1 MKPIAGPAGAC
12 LAWMLAASCGG
23 KVEVFQV
30 IEGAAGTGGTV
41 PDAAAEASPTEAG
54 PGGAAGAAGAGGA
67 GGTLP
72 DAALDTTPSQGGS
85 GGSVSTPPSCEGLAP
100 SCGPN
105 YNVDCCKAAA
115 LPGGTFL
122 RSYDGVTYQDNSH
135 PATVSAF
142 TLDVYEVTVS
152 RFRNFVTSGH
162 GTRQSPPAEGAGA
175 HGKIPGSGWQNAW
188 NEHLEVDA
196 EALGA
201 ALVCAEKQSPT
212 WSPKPNNEYFPINC
226 VTWYEAFAFCAWDG
240 ARLPTEAEWNYAA
253 SGGDEQRVY
262 PWSVPPQSTQI
273 DMFHVVYGPGL
284 HPQGAGSKSPLGD
297 GRFGQ
302 ANLAGNV
309 WEWVLDWYAIPYAD
323 PCVDCANLAATDQR
337 VHRGGAF
344 DSSAKQVLS
353 SYRHRSAPSDRSAK
367 VGFRCAR

>member
-1 MKPIAGPAGAC
+1 
-12 LAWMLAASCGG
+12 
-23 KVEVFQV
+23 
-30 IEGAAGTGGTV
+30 
-41 PDAAAEASPTEAG
+41 
-54 PGGAAGAAGAGGA
+54 
-67 GGTLP
+67 
-72 DAALDTTPSQGGS
+72 
-85 GGSVSTPPSCEGLAP
+85 
-100 SCGPN
+100 
-105 YNVDCCKAAA
+105 VDCCKAAA

-142 TLDVYEVTVS
+142 TLDVYEVTVG